1 VRRNILPKRF
11 DSLQKVFYF
20 LNDKFIWRNKME
32 TATATIEIKMPVEKY
47 SQLAEVAAQRQLV
60 MAEILELAL
69 TEWLERETRLHKA
82 REIMRELGEGLE
94 EGQAPHDTA
103 RNHDVYLY
111 GKTIS

>member
-1 VRRNILPKRF
+1 
-11 DSLQKVFYF
+11 
-20 LNDKFIWRNKME
+20 ME
-32 TATATIEIKMPVEKY
+32 TATATIQIKMPAEKY

-60 MAEILELAL
+60 MTEILELAL

-82 REIMRELGEGLE
+82 RQIMRELGEGLD

-111 GKTIS
+111 GKTPS

>member
-1 VRRNILPKRF
+1 
-11 DSLQKVFYF
+11 
-20 LNDKFIWRNKME
+20 ME
-32 TATATIEIKMPVEKY
+32 TATTTVQIKMPVEKY

-82 REIMRELGEGLE
+82 RQIMHELGEGLD
-94 EGQAPHDTA
+94 EGQTPHDTA

-111 GKTIS
+111 GKTVS